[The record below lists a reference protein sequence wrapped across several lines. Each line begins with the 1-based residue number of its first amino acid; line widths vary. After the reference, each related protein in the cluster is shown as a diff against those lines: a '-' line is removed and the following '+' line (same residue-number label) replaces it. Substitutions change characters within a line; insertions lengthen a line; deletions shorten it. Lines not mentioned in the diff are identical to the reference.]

1 MAIGMCREGGAGGGD
16 MREWNGMNAP
26 YIYLCVSNVCMCVCV
41 YVRIVSIYL
50 FVRCMRGRRCS
61 GFPYVRKPVKRCCV
75 LCVSGIYTYLHAI
88 CMTTF
93 LFLIYTARSLI
104 LLHLTCE
111 IHRPFGRYVCLFLCA
126 SLSGL
131 PMWFVVISFL
141 ER

>member
-1 MAIGMCREGGAGGGD
+1 M
-16 MREWNGMNAP
+16 EWDERAV
-26 YIYLCVSNVCMCVCV
+26 YLSVCVKCMYVCMRVCT
-41 YVRIVSIYL
+41 YRIDLSICAMYARL
-50 FVRCMRGRRCS
+50 S
-61 GFPYVRKPVKRCCV
+61 LLWLLYVRKPVKRCCV